1 MGTTAESGKLE
12 RWSFQLQKWET
23 LGEETLHDFGQENSE
38 IPVVAQVRYQE
49 TSWIAKSGVNRDQ
62 HYGSCQVLKTF
73 QISRSGVSREGKRSK
88 NDGRGRV
95 RSGKY
100 SVLAAKGQR

>member
-49 TSWIAKSGVNRDQ
+49 ASWIAKSGVSRNQ
-62 HYGSCQVLKTF
+62 HYGSCQVLKTYIPD
-73 QISRSGVSREGKRSK
+73 QQKWCE
-88 NDGRGRV
+88 
-95 RSGKY
+95 
-100 SVLAAKGQR
+100 

>member
-1 MGTTAESGKLE
+1 MTAKSGKLE
-12 RWSFQLQKWET
+12 RCSFQLQKWET

-49 TSWIAKSGVNRDQ
+49 ASWIAKSGVRRDQ

-73 QISRSGVSREGKRSK
+73 QITRSGVSRERKKPK

-95 RSGKY
+95 RPGKV
-100 SVLAAKGQR
+100 SVLEAKGQR